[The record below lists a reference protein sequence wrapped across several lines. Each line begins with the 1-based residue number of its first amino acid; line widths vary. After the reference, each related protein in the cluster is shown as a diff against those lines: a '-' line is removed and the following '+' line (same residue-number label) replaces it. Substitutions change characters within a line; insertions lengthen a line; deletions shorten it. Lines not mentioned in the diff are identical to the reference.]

1 MEKYTKHFIEI
12 AFTKLEFDDFF
23 FEEHQ
28 IEARD
33 SEFLNKYFFDEE
45 LIKSL
50 IEGEYYSKRYVVKY
64 PTFITSGR
72 PLAKIRFYDIN
83 YIVDD
88 DLVYESEKHNY
99 SNWICFGIR
108 TSFKNELLDGKDVC
122 FNGAGEFIMDEEDIT
137 YDEFVQN
144 YLKESQ
150 NLNKVKKL

>member
-1 MEKYTKHFIEI
+1 MEKYTKHFMEI

-88 DLVYESEKHNY
+88 DLVYESEKHIIQIGY
-99 SNWICFGIR
+99 VLVLGH
-108 TSFKNELLDGKDVC
+108 LLK
-122 FNGAGEFIMDEEDIT
+122 M
-137 YDEFVQN
+137 N
-144 YLKESQ
+144 YLMEKMFVLMALES
-150 NLNKVKKL
+150 LL